1 MVIVFFIVFLVLLIL
16 KLLLGMLLLKYAR
29 NRYAKMRS
37 RDQAVARGTLDRET
51 YESAGR
57 RVGGF
62 GHIEVGDERQRWIHA
77 DKTEGLR
84 DAKGPGGKR
93 GSGMDGE
100 KKKPEVEFSGVN
112 RYDMVA
118 KRIW

>member
-29 NRYAKMRS
+29 NRYANMRM
-37 RDQAVARGTLDRET
+37 REQAVARGTLERET
-51 YESAGR
+51 YEAAGR

-62 GHIEVGDERQRWIHA
+62 GHIEVGEERQRWIHA

-84 DAKGPGGKR
+84 DAKGIGGKR
-93 GSGMDGE
+93 GGGEGE
-100 KKKPEVEFSGVN
+100 KKKQDVDFQGVN
-112 RYDMVA
+112 RYDMVS